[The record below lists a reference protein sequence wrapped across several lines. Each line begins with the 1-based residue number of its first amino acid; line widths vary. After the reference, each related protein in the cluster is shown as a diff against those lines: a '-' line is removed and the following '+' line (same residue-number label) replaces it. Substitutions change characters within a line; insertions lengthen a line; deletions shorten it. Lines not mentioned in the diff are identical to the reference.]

1 MWELATATGSL
12 IAVGLLLIQHQR
24 NMRGPRDILN
34 RTQALLNGEMRR
46 ITEGREK
53 DNGKF
58 VG

>member
-1 MWELATATGSL
+1 MLELATATGSL

-34 RTQALLNGEMRR
+34 RTQALLNRETRR
-46 ITEGREK
+46 ITEEREK
-53 DNGKF
+53 DDGKF